1 MKRKKTFF
9 LIALAAGCIG
19 MTGCAGNDTEQ
30 AAFMNTKW
38 IEKFKQI
45 DIAIA
50 VIALVALILVTFLGV
65 IFRYVFS
72 KPFSW

>member
-1 MKRKKTFF
+1 
-9 LIALAAGCIG
+9 
-19 MTGCAGNDTEQ
+19 
-30 AAFMNTKW
+30 MNTKW

-72 KPFSW
+72 NPFSWQEEVRRTLCVRDACACGDRYAV

>member
-1 MKRKKTFF
+1 
-9 LIALAAGCIG
+9 
-19 MTGCAGNDTEQ
+19 
-30 AAFMNTKW
+30 MNTKW

-50 VIALVALILVTFLGV
+50 VVALVALILVTFLGV